1 MKRKPIRGVIGWL
14 MCMLI
19 MLCFS
24 TTLSSCNEKK
34 CPATQEYVDQ
44 AVAAG
49 VELAAETTNPTF
61 QSVNEVL
68 VFRQALLEQKHID
81 DLFTSLTEE
90 IVTEVAGVL
99 LKRGD
104 PCTKRAII
112 EEYNAH
118 SEVYDNLQAKPA
130 TPDLEPTTASEEQ
143 HRPSDSTAIA
153 GETSF
158 TQKDTI
164 INGKAVK
171 MITKTVTSY
180 E

>member
-1 MKRKPIRGVIGWL
+1 MKRKTIRGVIGWL

-24 TTLSSCNEKK
+24 TTLSSCDTKQY
-34 CPATQEYVDQ
+34 PATQEYVDQ

-49 VELAAETTNPTF
+49 VALSTEAANPTF

-68 VFRQALLEQKHID
+68 VFRQAMLEQKHID
-81 DLFTSLTEE
+81 ELFTTLTEE
-90 IVTEVAGVL
+90 TVTEVAGVL

-112 EEYNAH
+112 EEYNSH
-118 SEVYDNLQAKPA
+118 SEVYDNLQAKPT
-130 TPDLEPTTASEEQ
+130 TPDLEPTTAVEEQ

-153 GETSF
+153 EKTSF
-158 TQKDTI
+158 TQKDTV
-164 INGKAVK
+164 INGKPVK
-171 MITKTVTSY
+171 MTTKTIVSY
-180 E
+180 D